1 MSTELVNVEGHVFDC
16 VCDNKSPFAFISELA
31 RSSSGIVSES
41 SELIGS
47 SGEHSRITFMC
58 ECHVTLT
65 FKQVTLQDVKLL
77 VKQDST
83 DIKASVVLG
92 KDLLCRLQE

>member
-1 MSTELVNVEGHVFDC
+1 
-16 VCDNKSPFAFISELA
+16 
-31 RSSSGIVSES
+31 
-41 SELIGS
+41 
-47 SGEHSRITFMC
+47 MC